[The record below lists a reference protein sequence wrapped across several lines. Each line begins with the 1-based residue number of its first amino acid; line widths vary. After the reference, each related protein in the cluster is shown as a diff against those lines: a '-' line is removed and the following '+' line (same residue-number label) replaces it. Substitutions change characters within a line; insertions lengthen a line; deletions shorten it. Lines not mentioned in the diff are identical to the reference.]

1 MAQYISDDDF
11 LELLKKLR
19 KVLAP
24 GGVIFIKENVTETGD
39 TQLVAGDYK
48 GAADL
53 SLTRSMDCFK
63 AIFKNAGYATIV
75 CEKWYANPKCFP
87 ILSASLRTDII

>member
-1 MAQYISDDDF
+1 M
-11 LELLKKLR
+11 
-19 KVLAP
+19 AP
-24 GGVIFIKENVTETGD
+24 GGVIFIKENVTDTGD

>member
-24 GGVIFIKENVTETGD
+24 GGVIFIKENVTDTGD

-63 AIFKNAGYATIV
+63 AIFKNAGYDTIV